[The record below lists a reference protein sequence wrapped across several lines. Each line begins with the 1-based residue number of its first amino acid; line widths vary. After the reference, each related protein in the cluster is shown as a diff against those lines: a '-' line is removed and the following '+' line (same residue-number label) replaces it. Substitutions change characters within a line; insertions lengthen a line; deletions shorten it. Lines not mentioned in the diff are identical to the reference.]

1 MDDLL
6 PTHDSAPDAVFH
18 EFIDNVN
25 AVANDSEGG
34 GDADADAAAEAI
46 TIAVLSTQFDPSL
59 ADNLKFPA
67 EHDRK
72 LNMIWTKRERE
83 LAKRGSTVG
92 SISQLRRKVSHS

>member
-6 PTHDSAPDAVFH
+6 PTHNSAPDAVFH

-25 AVANDSEGG
+25 AVANDSEGDG
-34 GDADADAAAEAI
+34 DADAAAEAI
-46 TIAVLSTQFDPSL
+46 MITVLSTQFDPSL

-72 LNMIWTKRERE
+72 LNIIWTKKERE

-92 SISQLRRKVSHS
+92 SISQLQRKVSHS

>member
-6 PTHDSAPDAVFH
+6 PTHNSVLDAVFH

-34 GDADADAAAEAI
+34 GDVDAAAEAI
-46 TIAVLSTQFDPSL
+46 TIAVLSMQFDPSS

-83 LAKRGSTVG
+83 RERWLRGEVRWG
-92 SISQLRRKVSHS
+92 AYPNCRGR